1 MREKSDGIVLRKGGE
16 KLRRTSG
23 ETESLR
29 YGDGETTTVTV
40 GSAAASELKVSKV
53 SGPERK
59 RMKHESTQREKNVIQ
74 RGVLFD
80 SDEDEL
86 FKYKRSS
93 YYEIQL
99 CKVKGRQR

>member
-1 MREKSDGIVLRKGGE
+1 M
-16 KLRRTSG
+16 
-23 ETESLR
+23 
-29 YGDGETTTVTV
+29 
-40 GSAAASELKVSKV
+40 GSAAASELKMSKVVSKV

-74 RGVLFD
+74 CDVLFD

-86 FKYKRSS
+86 FKYKRGS